1 MERFYGENCDPKTIH
16 ALNLAFIGDTVFDMF
31 VREKLVCGK
40 EISVRDL
47 HKAAVEMVCCKAQ
60 ASYAKKVFELFSE
73 EEKQVFLRGRNAHS
87 GHIPKNASPAD
98 YHAATAI
105 EAVFGYLYLKG
116 DIERL
121 RFLFSKMTEE

>member
-1 MERFYGENCDPKTIH
+1 MERFLDKACDPKAMH
-16 ALNLAFIGDTVFDMF
+16 ALNLAFIGDTVFDIF
-31 VREKLVCGK
+31 VREKLVCEK
-40 EISVRDL
+40 EISVREL

-60 ASYAKKVFELFSE
+60 ANYAKKVFELFTD

-87 GHIPKNASPAD
+87 GHLHKNASPAD

-121 RFLFSKMTEE
+121 RFLFSEMTK